1 MIETAVAA
9 PRKVLLDTD
18 IGSDVDDALALGLML
33 TAPEALDLVAVTTV
47 SRDTVVRARVA
58 AGLLGLGGRGDIEV
72 CIGEARPILRGEN
85 RFVWFGH
92 EERCVV
98 EGPAASITAEPASER
113 IVRAARETRALELLA
128 VGPLT
133 NVARALALDPELPER
148 LAGLT
153 IMGGQVRGERIG
165 RQQGQ
170 PSFEYNLCSD
180 PEATVA
186 VLGAGFRTT
195 LVPADVTLSTWL
207 RDADVEQ
214 LAAAGPLARALA
226 EQVRLWK
233 PVQQKLF
240 PALGRTL
247 EPDNAA
253 FLHDPL
259 TVLALLDDPALH
271 FERLRI
277 VPTVAEG
284 TLRTLEVDPQ
294 LGIGCE
300 MRVATR
306 VDARAAE
313 RAIKERLLRG

>member
-1 MIETAVAA
+1 VAA

-33 TAPEALDLVAVTTV
+33 MAPEALDLVAVTTV
-47 SRDTVVRARVA
+47 SRDAAVRARVA
-58 AGLLGLGGRGDIEV
+58 AGLLGLGGRGDVEV

-92 EERCVV
+92 EERCIV

-165 RQQGQ
+165 RQQGG

-195 LVPADVTLSTWL
+195 LVTADVTLSTWL

-214 LAAAGPLARALA
+214 LAAAGPLARALGASLEARPA
-226 EQVRLWK
+226 E
-233 PVQQKLF
+233 
-240 PALGRTL
+240 ALPGARPNARARQRGL
-247 EPDNAA
+247 SPRSAHRARSPRRPGAPLRAAAYRSDRRGGNAA
-253 FLHDPL
+253 H
-259 TVLALLDDPALH
+259 AGGGSAARH
-271 FERLRI
+271 R
-277 VPTVAEG
+277 
-284 TLRTLEVDPQ
+284 
-294 LGIGCE
+294 
-300 MRVATR
+300 MR
-306 VDARAAE
+306 DASGHRSRRAGR
-313 RAIKERLLRG
+313 RARHHGDVVEY

>member
-1 MIETAVAA
+1 M
-9 PRKVLLDTD
+9 
-18 IGSDVDDALALGLML
+18 
-33 TAPEALDLVAVTTV
+33 
-47 SRDTVVRARVA
+47 
-58 AGLLGLGGRGDIEV
+58 
-72 CIGEARPILRGEN
+72 
-85 RFVWFGH
+85 
-92 EERCVV
+92 
-98 EGPAASITAEPASER
+98 
-113 IVRAARETRALELLA
+113 
-128 VGPLT
+128 
-133 NVARALALDPELPER
+133 ARALALDPELPER

-153 IMGGQVRGERIG
+153 IMGGQVREARIG
-165 RQQGQ
+165 RQHGE

-195 LVPADVTLSTWL
+195 LVTADVTLSTWL

-233 PVQQKLF
+233 PVQHKLF

-259 TVLALLDDPALH
+259 TVLALLEDPATLVNVHPSTRRARSLRIRGERSPTSPLRSLH

-284 TLRTLEVDPQ
+284 MLRTLEVDPQ
-294 LGIGCE
+294 LGIGSE

-313 RAIKERLLRG
+313 RAITDRLLRL